1 MTDEAADAGRSLWG
15 CANVLAPLLAIV
27 WGWLFYAVASH
38 YSIVA
43 KLGYPDMTG
52 AWDFWVYL
60 PLGLALGLVLGILVF
75 NFVLRSAAALI
86 VLSSVALLALPFYVL
101 MMGGGV

>member
-1 MTDEAADAGRSLWG
+1 MTDEAANAGRSLWG
-15 CANVLAPLLAIV
+15 CANVLTPLLAII
-27 WGWLFYAVASH
+27 WGSLFYAVASH
-38 YSIVA
+38 YSTIA

-60 PLGLALGLVLGILVF
+60 PLGMALALVLGILVF
-75 NFVLRSAAALI
+75 NFVLRSAAAL
-86 VLSSVALLALPFYVL
+86 VALSSVALLALLPYVV